1 MTAMKR
7 SYGILIGSAD
17 DEEGGIACLWRR
29 MLLLWGDDVF
39 VEARRTK
46 AGTKDTM
53 KDDTH
58 LLRCLFNAIIWL
70 ALG

>member
-29 MLLLWGDDVF
+29 MLFLWGDDVP
-39 VEARRTK
+39 VSTYSHTGMMCSLKQDGRRQGQK
-46 AGTKDTM
+46 I
-53 KDDTH
+53 
-58 LLRCLFNAIIWL
+58 L
-70 ALG
+70 